1 MSKQEAEQESL
12 KTAIERKQREWKRR
26 ELESLVRTTVER
38 KQRSELE
45 SFVKTTMNNEND
57 YFVKEIS
64 DEYGQRFTC
73 MVQNLEISKR
83 TITSGLK
90 IISKELLLDPYGFYH
105 VLTFLVFC
113 MVLDKHCQIY
123 SWYNHKELVDSIVSI
138 LYDAKFIPPPSSA
151 VSLNI
156 CTIL

>member
-1 MSKQEAEQESL
+1 MSEQESFVRSS
-12 KTAIERKQREWKRR
+12 IERKQRKWKRR

-38 KQRSELE
+38 KQRTELE

-57 YFVKEIS
+57 YFVKEIN

-73 MVQNLEISKR
+73 MLQTLEIDKR

-90 IISKELLLDPYGFYH
+90 IISKEILLDPYGFYH
-105 VLTFLVFC
+105 VLMFLVFC
-113 MVLDKHCQIY
+113 TVLDKHCRIY
-123 SWYNHKELVDSIVSI
+123 GWYNRKDLEDSIVSI

>member
-12 KTAIERKQREWKRR
+12 KTAIERKQRKWKRR
-26 ELESLVRTTVER
+26 
-38 KQRSELE
+38 ELE

-57 YFVKEIS
+57 YFVKEIN

-73 MVQNLEISKR
+73 MVQTLEIDKR

-90 IISKELLLDPYGFYH
+90 IISKEILLDPYGFYH

-113 MVLDKHCQIY
+113 IVLDKHCQIY

-138 LYDAKFIPPPSSA
+138 LYDVKFIPPPSSA

>member
-38 KQRSELE
+38 KQRTELE

-64 DEYGQRFTC
+64 DKYGQRFTC
-73 MVQNLEISKR
+73 MVQTLEISKR

-90 IISKELLLDPYGFYH
+90 IISKEILLDPYGFYH

-113 MVLDKHCQIY
+113 IVLDKHCQIY
-123 SWYNHKELVDSIVSI
+123 S
-138 LYDAKFIPPPSSA
+138 
-151 VSLNI
+151 
-156 CTIL
+156 

>member
-1 MSKQEAEQESL
+1 MSEQESFVR
-12 KTAIERKQREWKRR
+12 TSIERKQRKWKRR

-57 YFVKEIS
+57 YFVKEIN

-73 MVQNLEISKR
+73 MVQTLEISKR

-138 LYDAKFIPPPSSA
+138 LYDVNFIPPPSSSTL
-151 VSLNI
+151 SLNI